1 MRWFVSWVL
10 WTLVM
15 WVAFNQLLC
24 GRTQGTSEKEI
35 VEDCPWFITQAFDAR
50 QLHRS

>member
-35 VEDCPWFITQAFDAR
+35 VEGLSLVYHAGF
-50 QLHRS
+50 